1 MKMNSLIVN
10 AVALL
15 LAVSLTTDAA
25 TSKRKGKGAARPQ
38 TESPAKDELQQLLR
52 RTQQAVEQA
61 QADARQARQ
70 QSEELKKR
78 LEENTRELA
87 ILRQTIEGQIAELR
101 SRQDESKQQ
110 AGPAQPG
117 APKQAE
123 EKSAIHN
130 PHPDLAPIED
140 RLDHLQEQVEVN
152 TAQIKEHAQTKVES
166 DSRFRVKLF
175 GMILANTYV
184 NTDSSSLIDI
194 PLVAPSPTTNVG
206 KNNFGATLRQS
217 RIGLAMEG
225 PRLGPRLGEARLS
238 AEAEFDFWGG
248 SSGQLEGDAHGILRI
263 ITASARLDWEKT
275 SLIVGQRPPLISP
288 LNPTSIAAVW
298 IQPLTGAGNI
308 SQWRPQIMVER
319 RVGSNDL
326 SQMIIQ
332 GGLFMPFGESLQGR
346 TIEGGPGYQSRI
358 AYRRP
363 LDSDRK
369 LELGFGGYVHRRP
382 FPLGRNVNSY
392 AITGDWMVPLGGR
405 VELSGEAFFG
415 RAIGLAEGSGN
426 RNDRLYAVTGPIA
439 LPGTSIRG
447 IHSAGGWAQLAIK
460 ARSDLD
466 FNFAYGQED
475 PRNRDVFSGQIS
487 ASTRFKNQVG
497 SANFIWQLRQN
508 LLLSLEYRRFWTK
521 YTLQQQTGNHYN
533 LAVGYMF

>member
-1 MKMNSLIVN
+1 
-10 AVALL
+10 
-15 LAVSLTTDAA
+15 
-25 TSKRKGKGAARPQ
+25 
-38 TESPAKDELQQLLR
+38 LR
-52 RTQQAVEQA
+52 V
-61 QADARQARQ
+61 
-70 QSEELKKR
+70 
-78 LEENTRELA
+78 
-87 ILRQTIEGQIAELR
+87 
-101 SRQDESKQQ
+101 
-110 AGPAQPG
+110 
-117 APKQAE
+117 
-123 EKSAIHN
+123 
-130 PHPDLAPIED
+130 
-140 RLDHLQEQVEVN
+140 
-152 TAQIKEHAQTKVES
+152 
-166 DSRFRVKLF
+166 
-175 GMILANTYV
+175 
-184 NTDSSSLIDI
+184 
-194 PLVAPSPTTNVG
+194 
-206 KNNFGATLRQS
+206 
-217 RIGLAMEG
+217 
-225 PRLGPRLGEARLS
+225 
-238 AEAEFDFWGG
+238 
-248 SSGQLEGDAHGILRI
+248 

-319 RVGSNDL
+319 RAGSNDS

-332 GGLFMPFGESLQGR
+332 GGLFMPFGESLQGKI
-346 TIEGGPGYQSRI
+346 IEGGPGYQSRI
-358 AYRRP
+358 AYRRA

-369 LELGFGGYVHRRP
+369 LELGFGAYVHRRS

-392 AITGDWMVPLGGR
+392 AITGDWMIPLGGR

-415 RAIGLAEGSGN
+415 RAIGLAERSGN
-426 RNDRLYAVTGPIA
+426 VNDRLYAVTGPIA
-439 LPGTSIRG
+439 LPETSIRS

-487 ASTRFKNQVG
+487 NSTRFKNQVG

-533 LAVGYMF
+533 LALGYMF

>member
-1 MKMNSLIVN
+1 MKMSNLIVN

-15 LAVSLTTDAA
+15 LAVSLSTDAA
-25 TSKRKGKGAARPQ
+25 TSKRKGKGAARPRR
-38 TESPAKDELQQLLR
+38 ESPAKDELQQLLLR
-52 RTQQAVEQA
+52 AQQAAEQA
-61 QADARQARQ
+61 QAEARQARQ
-70 QSEELKKR
+70 QSEELKKQ

-87 ILRQTIEGQIAELR
+87 MLRQAIEGQIADLR
-101 SRQDESKQQ
+101 SRKDESKQE
-110 AGPAQPG
+110 AGPARPWSPNQP
-117 APKQAE
+117 E
-123 EKSAIHN
+123 EKSEIHD
-130 PHPDLAPIED
+130 PHPDLSPIED
-140 RLDHLQEQVEVN
+140 RLDHLREQVEVN

-184 NTDSSSLIDI
+184 NTDSSSQSDN
-194 PLVAPSPTTNVG
+194 PRVAPPPTTNVG

-217 RIGLAMEG
+217 RIGLAMD
-225 PRLGPRLGEARLS
+225 GPRLGEARLS
-238 AEAEFDFWGG
+238 AEAELDFWGG
-248 SSGQLEGDAHGILRI
+248 TSGQFNGDALGALRL
-263 ITASARLDWEKT
+263 ITASARLDWENT

-288 LNPTSIAAVW
+288 LNPTSIAALWV
-298 IQPLTGAGNI
+298 QPLTRAGNI

-319 RVGSNDL
+319 RVGSNDS

-332 GGLFMPFGESLQGR
+332 GGLLTPFGESLQGR
-346 TIEGGPGYQSRI
+346 TIEGGPGYQSRV

-382 FPLGRNVNSY
+382 FPLDRHVNSY

-415 RAIGLAEGSGN
+415 RAVGLAEESGN
-426 RNDRLYAVTGPIA
+426 RYDSLYAVTGPITS
-439 LPGTSIRG
+439 PGTSIRG
-447 IHSAGGWAQLAIK
+447 VRSAGGWAQMAIK

-466 FNFAYGQED
+466 FNFAYGQQD
-475 PRNRDVFSGQIS
+475 PRNRDIFSGQIS
-487 ASTRFKNQVG
+487 ASTKFKNQVG

-508 LLLSLEYRRFWTK
+508 FLLSLEYRRFWTK
-521 YTLQQQTGNHYN
+521 YTLRQQTGNHYN